1 MAQIDVRE
9 VTSQIKKG
17 DIKNLYYFFGR
28 NVSGVESLT
37 RLLIKQTVGDME
49 DFALTK
55 INGKDIHIP
64 SFCDTIEMLPMMC
77 EYNCVLINDYNCD
90 EMREDITKSL
100 IETLKKIPQ
109 QTVVIFNVTG
119 FDLKN
124 GKKTITGKNKKLV
137 DFAAKNGIVC
147 EQELKTPAEL
157 AKTIVGSVSKRGCEI
172 SIGTAQKL
180 ASMCLSNPLM
190 ISNEVE
196 KLCAYANGGV
206 ITSEMLELM
215 VAHQDDTTVYSLAN
229 AIASFNKI
237 SAFEALDNLLAQ
249 KVNRGSILSAVSSA
263 FIDLYRASA
272 AKKSGRTIGNMTN
285 DFGYVR
291 EFVVK
296 NAFRDCSRMSIQKLR
311 SCIQILRETA
321 VTLNSSGADEKV
333 VLEQAVTK
341 MLMLKN

>member
-100 IETLKKIPQ
+100 IEALKKIPQ

-137 DFAAKNGIVC
+137 DFAAKNGI
-147 EQELKTPAEL
+147 
-157 AKTIVGSVSKRGCEI
+157 
-172 SIGTAQKL
+172 
-180 ASMCLSNPLM
+180 
-190 ISNEVE
+190 
-196 KLCAYANGGV
+196 
-206 ITSEMLELM
+206 
-215 VAHQDDTTVYSLAN
+215 
-229 AIASFNKI
+229 
-237 SAFEALDNLLAQ
+237 
-249 KVNRGSILSAVSSA
+249 
-263 FIDLYRASA
+263 
-272 AKKSGRTIGNMTN
+272 
-285 DFGYVR
+285 
-291 EFVVK
+291 
-296 NAFRDCSRMSIQKLR
+296 
-311 SCIQILRETA
+311 
-321 VTLNSSGADEKV
+321 
-333 VLEQAVTK
+333 
-341 MLMLKN
+341 